1 MTKQKKLGQNFLK
14 SKVIAK
20 FIVDSAKISKNDLVL
35 EIGTGRGI
43 LIPYLIE
50 TGARI
55 ISIEKDKKL
64 FDVTEEKFGNL
75 DNLNLKYGDGF
86 KINQY
91 FSILVSNLPYS
102 QSRIAME
109 WLLQKKFTRAIVMLQ
124 KDFVQKLVESGKN
137 RRAISIL
144 TDYGFNIEILKH
156 VKNHSFSPEP
166 KIDSVIMQI
175 TQKQQVKKELILN
188 VNKLFSYRRKTVQ
201 NILRQFGKND
211 KSKKRLEELTTNEIV
226 KFAKDIIQ
234 F

>member
-1 MTKQKKLGQNFLK
+1 MNRQKKLGQNFLK
-14 SKVIAK
+14 SKLIAK
-20 FIVDSAKISKNDLVL
+20 FIVDSAKISKNNLVL

-43 LIPYLIE
+43 LIPYLVE

-55 ISIEKDKKL
+55 ISIENDKKL
-64 FDVTEEKFGNL
+64 FHEMVEKFGNL

-86 KINQY
+86 KINQN

-102 QSRIAME
+102 QSRTAVE

-144 TDYGFNIEILKH
+144 TAYGFNIEILKH
-156 VKNHSFSPEP
+156 VKKHNFLPIP
-166 KIDSVIMQI
+166 KIDSVIIQI
-175 TQKQQVKKELILN
+175 TQKQQLKKELILN

-201 NILRQFGKND
+201 NISKQFGKNN
-211 KSKKRLEELTTNEIV
+211 KSKKRLEELTTNEII
-226 KFAKDIIQ
+226 KLAKDII
-234 F
+234 

>member
-156 VKNHSFSPEP
+156 VKNHSFLPEP

>member
-1 MTKQKKLGQNFLK
+1 MNRQKKLGQNFLK
-14 SKVIAK
+14 SKLIAK
-20 FIVDSAKISKNDLVL
+20 FIVDSAKISKNNLVL

-43 LIPYLIE
+43 LIPYLVE

-55 ISIEKDKKL
+55 ISIENDKKL
-64 FDVTEEKFGNL
+64 FHEMVEKFGNL

-86 KINQY
+86 KISQN

-102 QSRIAME
+102 QSRTAVE

-144 TDYGFNIEILKH
+144 TAYGFNIEILKH
-156 VKNHSFSPEP
+156 VKKHNFLPIP
-166 KIDSVIMQI
+166 KIDSVIIQI
-175 TQKQQVKKELILN
+175 TQKQQLKKELILN

-201 NILRQFGKND
+201 NISKQFGKNN
-211 KSKKRLEELTTNEIV
+211 KSKKRLEELTTNEII
-226 KFAKDIIQ
+226 KLAKDII
-234 F
+234 